1 MDPEPC
7 FSTRDNIYIYIRE
20 TLKEKKKRTRDKG
33 RKVCCK
39 VFKNTKYPRRRRIL
53 RQKSRIRRERER
65 IREGGRW

>member
-1 MDPEPC
+1 MDPGPC
-7 FSTRDNIYIYIRE
+7 FSTRNDIYIY
-20 TLKEKKKRTRDKG
+20 KGNVKGKKKRTRDKG
-33 RKVCCK
+33 RKVCFK